1 MNDLVNAMAMVDCL
15 EFDISELKSE
25 ILRTNIS
32 CYVEDNISE
41 TERNNKIVE
50 LQQEINE
57 LEEQLKEFK
66 DIVLEGQLKEFKDI
80 TKNTSES

>member
-32 CYVEDNISE
+32 CYVEENISE
-41 TERNNKIVE
+41 TERNDKIAE

-66 DIVLEGQLKEFKDI
+66 NIVKKQVNHEFEG
-80 TKNTSES
+80 